1 MRRPRYCLMYVTLIR
16 AATMF
21 LFVVGFCLPVSAS
34 RAGGNE
40 GASLGKWAARG
51 RSNSPRLRPPL
62 AHDRTEPADR

>member
-1 MRRPRYCLMYVTLIR
+1 MYVTLIR

-62 AHDRTEPADR
+62 